1 MPITFVIG
9 TVAALSMAGI
19 PLFNGF
25 LSKEMMLEEAS
36 HTVWAAALAVPV
48 LATLG
53 ALLSVAYSFRFIAH
67 VFLGPVR
74 DDYPHKPH
82 DPPFGMWA
90 APALLACWCVPS
102 AWRRSWPKAS

>member
-1 MPITFVIG
+1 
-9 TVAALSMAGI
+9 MAGMI
-19 PLFNGF
+19 FFNGF
-25 LSKEMMLEEAS
+25 LSKEMMLEEAAHTTWAGS
-36 HTVWAAALAVPV
+36 HWVVPV

-53 ALLSVAYSFRFIAH
+53 SLLSAAYSFRFIGH

-90 APALLACWCVPS
+90 APGLLAVLVIAIGLLP
-102 AWRRSWPKAS
+102 AAR